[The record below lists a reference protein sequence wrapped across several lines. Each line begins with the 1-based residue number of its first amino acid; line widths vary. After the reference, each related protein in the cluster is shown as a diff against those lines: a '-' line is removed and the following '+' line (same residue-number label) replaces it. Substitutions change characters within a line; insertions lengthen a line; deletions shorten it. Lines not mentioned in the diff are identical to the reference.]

1 MEEGATDK
9 QTTDKQTTEKPKR
22 RGRGPGKK
30 PALFATSIR
39 LSREIVEYFNK
50 YHPHDKQ
57 AQMRAILTEYV
68 RDELKLKEPQ
78 NGTQETVDE

>member
-1 MEEGATDK
+1 MEEGA
-9 QTTDKQTTEKPKR
+9 TEKPKR
-22 RGRGPGKK
+22 RGRGLGKK

-50 YHPHDKQ
+50 YHPQDKQ
-57 AQMRAILTEYV
+57 AQMRAVLTDYV

-78 NGTQETVDE
+78 NGTQETIAE